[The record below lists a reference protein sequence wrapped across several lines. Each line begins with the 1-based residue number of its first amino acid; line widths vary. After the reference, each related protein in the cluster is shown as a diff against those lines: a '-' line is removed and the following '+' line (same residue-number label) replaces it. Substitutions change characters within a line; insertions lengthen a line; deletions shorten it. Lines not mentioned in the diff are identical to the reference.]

1 MKDKNDLTN
10 IPIQSYDNLF
20 VKLGD
25 SGRGWGDGGVFLPV
39 THVRGHP
46 KAFLDQEYYYN
57 LGENRLNFLLH
68 CCFVN
73 FVYIFSVSAIVE
85 LNLHVDFAPVVKPI
99 CLPPWENIDQSF
111 SEGLGE
117 TYLKIF
123 CLEFLN
129 FDIDTFEKPILWL
142 RPLNCTIH
150 G

>member
-57 LGENRLNFLLH
+57 LGENVFNFGSVYL
-68 CCFVN
+68 
-73 FVYIFSVSAIVE
+73 VYILFCFS
-85 LNLHVDFAPVVKPI
+85 
-99 CLPPWENIDQSF
+99 
-111 SEGLGE
+111 
-117 TYLKIF
+117 
-123 CLEFLN
+123 
-129 FDIDTFEKPILWL
+129 
-142 RPLNCTIH
+142 NCRA
-150 G
+150 